1 LTSINLLCHPN
12 RVEIDI
18 PEGSYSFW
26 KKLTLIIVFLA
37 ITPLTLFASTISLI
51 ALSHTSGISNQS
63 EEDIVNYSLPGA
75 QVYASLPSTFPSIS
89 GEIVASDARGD
100 IIENFLKKYGSPLEP
115 YSEFMIQTSDK
126 YNLDYRLLAAIAMKE
141 SGLCKAIPDESYNC
155 WGWGI
160 HSKGTLKFSSFEEG
174 IETVSKGLKESYI
187 DKGYGTVEEI
197 MTKYAHPDSTTW
209 AEGVLQY
216 MNQMK

>member
-1 LTSINLLCHPN
+1 MET
-12 RVEIDI
+12 DT
-18 PEGSYSFW
+18 PEGGYSFIRR
-26 KKLTLIIVFLA
+26 LTLIVVFLA
-37 ITPLTLFASTISLI
+37 ITPLTLFASAISLI
-51 ALSHTSGISNQS
+51 ALSHTSSVPNGKDLN
-63 EEDIVNYSLPGA
+63 IVNYSIQGA

-89 GEIVASDARGD
+89 GKIVATDARGD
-100 IIENFLKKYGSPLEP
+100 ILEKFMKKYNSPLEP
-115 YSEFMIQTSDK
+115 YSEQIVQTSDK

-141 SGLCKAIPDESYNC
+141 SGLCKAIPEESYNC

-160 HSKGTLKFSSFEEG
+160 HSKGTLRFSSFEEG
-174 IETVSKGLKESYI
+174 IETVAKGLKESYI

-216 MNQMK
+216 MSQMR

>member
-1 LTSINLLCHPN
+1 M
-12 RVEIDI
+12 
-18 PEGSYSFW
+18 
-26 KKLTLIIVFLA
+26 VFLA
-37 ITPLTLFASTISLI
+37 ITPLTLFASAISLI
-51 ALSHTSGISNQS
+51 ALSHTSSVPNGKDLN
-63 EEDIVNYSLPGA
+63 IVNYSIQGA

-89 GEIVASDARGD
+89 GKIVATDARGD
-100 IIENFLKKYGSPLEP
+100 ILEKFMKKYNSPLEP
-115 YSEFMIQTSDK
+115 YSEQIVQTSDK

-141 SGLCKAIPDESYNC
+141 SGLCKAIPEESYNC

-160 HSKGTLKFSSFEEG
+160 HSKGTLRFSSFEEG
-174 IETVSKGLKESYI
+174 IETVAKGLKESYI

-216 MNQMK
+216 MSQMR